1 MGVKG
6 RKEDAALIW
15 VKGDERRRK
24 VWSGVIGQ
32 HDSPCDW
39 MECEQEEKEI
49 QFKEDSSMGRVAG
62 NQEFVL
68 GPVLFG
74 IP

>member
-15 VKGDERRRK
+15 VKGDGGRRK

-32 HDSPCDW
+32 PDSPCDW
-39 MECEQEEKEI
+39 MECEQEKGI

-62 NQEFVL
+62 NQFFL